1 MRGTNLLVII
11 ADKLSSWLH
20 SFRGCCACDPGK
32 GSEAWANGCATWNRR
47 GCAKMGTTEWVA
59 KKEQYNYLCIIH
71 GRRISFPPKL
81 SAVELYQIHGFFSE
95 YSQSSDNL
103 CRNVH
108 FSKLF
113 FFFFNWTKI
122 DISIA
127 LCSQDWS
134 VKISDDSQM
143 YILTF
148 LDSYISPHPT

>member
-1 MRGTNLLVII
+1 
-11 ADKLSSWLH
+11 
-20 SFRGCCACDPGK
+20 
-32 GSEAWANGCATWNRR
+32 
-47 GCAKMGTTEWVA
+47 MGTTEWAA

-113 FFFFNWTKI
+113 FFFFWTKI
-122 DISIA
+122 DISVA
-127 LCSQDWS
+127 LFALRTGLLRQVMTHRS
-134 VKISDDSQM
+134 I
-143 YILTF
+143 F
-148 LDSYISPHPT
+148 LLSWLVTYLSPHPT

>member
-1 MRGTNLLVII
+1 
-11 ADKLSSWLH
+11 
-20 SFRGCCACDPGK
+20 
-32 GSEAWANGCATWNRR
+32 
-47 GCAKMGTTEWVA
+47 MGTTEWAA

-113 FFFFNWTKI
+113 FFNWTKI

-148 LDSYISPHPT
+148 LDSYLSPHPT

>member
-113 FFFFNWTKI
+113 FFFNWTKI